1 MTGVGSARAAAR
13 VAAVV
18 PVYNGRAFLAD
29 AVASIR
35 QQTRRVDEIIV
46 VDDASTDGSAELAES
61 LGARV
66 IRAPRNGGPSA
77 ARNLALRATDCDL
90 VAFLDADDWW
100 MPQHCERLAGALER
114 HDGALLASARTQL
127 WEEQCRPELPEP
139 PADAPFDAVALL
151 VQYNFVPQTGAVVRR
166 RAVLD
171 AGAYD
176 EHLRLSEDYDLWL
189 RLALRGPF
197 VHLPEITVHR
207 RRHEGQASHAIT
219 GMFSNMWR
227 HRLGLMERL
236 SADAA
241 RRDTVVDAL
250 LTAARVDLRDAWHA
264 GEPEAF
270 DVVAAAA
277 ARVPGAEPIVGR
289 WQRRRA
295 VGWRA
300 WHTLRRLRRALR
312 ER

>member
-1 MTGVGSARAAAR
+1 M
-13 VAAVV
+13 V

-29 AVASIR
+29 AIASIR
-35 QQTRRVDEIIV
+35 NQTRPVDELLV

-61 LGARV
+61 LGACV

-77 ARNLALRATDCDL
+77 ARNLALHATDCEV

-100 MPQHCERLAGALER
+100 LPQHCEQLAGALER
-114 HDGALLASARTQL
+114 HPEALLASARTQL
-127 WEEQCRPELPEP
+127 WQDQRRPELPEP
-139 PADAPFDAVALL
+139 PVDTPFDAVAPL
-151 VQYNFVPQTGAVVRR
+151 VQFNFVPQTGAVVRR

-171 AGAYD
+171 VGGYD
-176 EHLRLSEDYDLWL
+176 ERLRLSEDYDLWL
-189 RLALRGPF
+189 RLALCGPF
-197 VHLPEITVHR
+197 VHVPEVTVHR
-207 RRHEGQASHAIT
+207 RHHEAQASRAIT
-219 GMFSNMWR
+219 GMFSNMWQ

-236 SADAA
+236 SADAT

-250 LTAARVDLRDAWHA
+250 ITAARVDLRDAWHA

-295 VGWRA
+295 VGWHA

-312 ER
+312 AR